1 MRQAHITNH
10 SVVEEGPGVNI
21 TTLADSFAL
30 HLRAGNR
37 SPRTER
43 SYLEALRLFAAYL
56 RERGMPLDVTAITGE
71 HIREWMAYLLEHWR
85 PATAANRYRS
95 LQQFFRWA
103 VDEGEIRESPMSH
116 MRPPHVADEPPPI
129 LTDAQLTALL
139 GTCKGDGFDN
149 RRDHALLR
157 LLVDSGARLHEIA
170 SLTVDDCDLREG
182 VVRVMGKGSR
192 PRLVPVGAKTAKA
205 IDRYLRVRS
214 RHPAAG
220 SGALW
225 LGHKGA
231 LADSGIFQ
239 MVKRRGREA
248 GLELH
253 PHLFRHVAAHR
264 WLAAGG
270 SEGDLMAIAGW
281 RSRQMLQRYGASAA
295 QERAIAAHKRLG
307 LGDRL

>member
-1 MRQAHITNH
+1 MRQVPITNH
-10 SVVEEGPGVNI
+10 SVVEKGPGVNI
-21 TTLADSFAL
+21 VTLADSFAL
-30 HLRAGNR
+30 HLRAENR

-43 SYLEALRLFAAYL
+43 SYLEALHLFAAFL
-56 RERGMPLDVTAITGE
+56 QERGMPQDVTAITGE
-71 HIREWMAYLLEHWR
+71 HIREWIAYLLAHWR

-95 LQQFFRWA
+95 IQAFWKWCA
-103 VDEGEIRESPMSH
+103 NEGEVRESPMSR
-116 MRPPHVADEPPPI
+116 MSPPSVPDEPPPV

-139 GTCKGDGFDN
+139 GTCKGEGFDN

-170 SLTVDDCDLREG
+170 SLTVDDLDLREG
-182 VVRVMGKGSR
+182 VVRVVGKGSR

-205 IDRYLRVRS
+205 IDKYVRARS
-214 RHPAAG
+214 RHPAAS

-225 LGHKGA
+225 LGHKGP
-231 LADSGIFQ
+231 LTDTGIFQ

-253 PHLFRHVAAHR
+253 PHLFRHTAAHR

-281 RSRQMLQRYGASAA
+281 RSRQMLARYGASAA
-295 QERAIAAHKRLG
+295 QERAIAAHKRMA